1 MNKLPNLWKI
11 AKTMIHYLFI
21 VNITP
26 IHIIMIVLNHIGDDD
41 NVFKMKCQPS
51 PFGPQSKPLSFDH
64 HFTRWQEV
72 LSQNI

>member
-1 MNKLPNLWKI
+1 
-11 AKTMIHYLFI
+11 MIHYLFI

-64 HFTRWQEV
+64 HFTR
-72 LSQNI
+72 